1 MVRKYSVDWIGGSV
15 LDWKYFKAD
24 LFVLRFE
31 QILDTF
37 PKQTLFAL
45 VIDDQQGDD
54 DSNGD
59 EKEFEHGVNSSSI
72 TSYLSFEF
80 WVFQIFQ
87 IN

>member
-24 LFVLRFE
+24 LFFLRFQ

-59 EKEFEHGVNSSSI
+59 DIRIK
-72 TSYLSFEF
+72 Y
-80 WVFQIFQ
+80 
-87 IN
+87 INQVQGASRPLQNWILRTPGH

>member
-15 LDWKYFKAD
+15 LDWKYFKAG
-24 LFVLRFE
+24 LFFLRFQ

-37 PKQTLFAL
+37 PKQTLLAL

>member
-1 MVRKYSVDWIGGSV
+1 MNRKDSVDWIGGRAI
-15 LDWKYFKAD
+15 DWKYFKAD
-24 LFVLRFE
+24 LFVLRFQ

-37 PKQTLFAL
+37 PKQTLLAL

-80 WVFQIFQ
+80 QFQIFQ
-87 IN
+87 MN

>member
-1 MVRKYSVDWIGGSV
+1 MSSIGNI
-15 LDWKYFKAD
+15 LRLIYFG
-24 LFVLRFE
+24 LGFQ

-37 PKQTLFAL
+37 PKQTLLAL

>member
-1 MVRKYSVDWIGGSV
+1 MVRKYLVDWIGGSV
-15 LDWKYFKAD
+15 LDWKYFKAG
-24 LFVLRFE
+24 LFFLRFQ

-59 EKEFEHGVNSSSI
+59 EKEF
-72 TSYLSFEF
+72 
-80 WVFQIFQ
+80 
-87 IN
+87 

>member
-1 MVRKYSVDWIGGSV
+1 MAEPSIGNI
-15 LDWKYFKAD
+15 LRLIYFG
-24 LFVLRFE
+24 LRFQ

-37 PKQTLFAL
+37 PKQTLLAL

-80 WVFQIFQ
+80 
-87 IN
+87 